1 MAVVA
6 CAIVIHSRERHD
18 EMYLFFAMV
27 CNQRRHNHRRARTTT
42 TTTTTTTAMAMAMVT
57 MARVTS
63 TRRLVVT
70 PFARASDGGARSR
83 HATANQNHNE
93 NHRPT
98 VSRSNASLAGLTPPP
113 LPSDGGSSYDA
124 RASTPTM
131 RPTTTNASGGVYVD
145 YGIFKSKA
153 ALKLKAVR
161 PTFETDANG
170 RKIMKRAGGVL
181 LELANAASAGSR
193 SYDWTNKS
201 SFMLSGTEAAELA
214 DRLASDGAC
223 SFFHDPNAGS
233 ANRGS
238 VNKAFKV
245 EPMPDGSGG
254 VFVNL
259 STTANGTKAFH
270 SVPVSY
276 GESAAI
282 RRVLAFL
289 VPRVLGFDD
298 VFAP

>member
-1 MAVVA
+1 MTTTTTMATTMARLVTA
-6 CAIVIHSRERHD
+6 SR
-18 EMYLFFAMV
+18 A
-27 CNQRRHNHRRARTTT
+27 TTT
-42 TTTTTTTAMAMAMVT
+42 TTTR
-57 MARVTS
+57 ARFG
-63 TRRLVVT
+63 VVA
-70 PFARASDGGARSR
+70 PFARTSGGGGEFRNFSAS
-83 HATANQNHNE
+83 NHSQ
-93 NHRPT
+93 T
-98 VSRSNASLAGLTPPP
+98 VSRSTASLAGLTPPP
-113 LPSDGGSSYDA
+113 LPSDGGSSSPS
-124 RASTPTM
+124 RASMSTPT
-131 RPTTTNASGGVYVD
+131 RQTTTHADAHGSNSNANNVFVD
-145 YGIFKSKA
+145 YGVYKTKGA
-153 ALKLKAVR
+153 MKLKAVR

-181 LELANAASAGSR
+181 LELANATNAGSR
-193 SYDWTNKS
+193 SYDWMNKS

-214 DRLASDGAC
+214 DRLASGGEGAAC

-233 ANRGS
+233 ASRGS
-238 VNKAFKV
+238 VQKAFKV

-259 STTANGTKAFH
+259 STTSGGRKSFH

-289 VPRVLGFDD
+289 VPRVLGFDE

>member
-1 MAVVA
+1 
-6 CAIVIHSRERHD
+6 
-18 EMYLFFAMV
+18 
-27 CNQRRHNHRRARTTT
+27 
-42 TTTTTTTAMAMAMVT
+42 MAMAMVT

-124 RASTPTM
+124 RASTPTL

-153 ALKLKAVR
+153 AMKLKAVR

>member
-1 MAVVA
+1 MATTMA
-6 CAIVIHSRERHD
+6 RLMTASR
-18 EMYLFFAMV
+18 A
-27 CNQRRHNHRRARTTT
+27 TTT
-42 TTTTTTTAMAMAMVT
+42 TTR
-57 MARVTS
+57 ARFG
-63 TRRLVVT
+63 VVA
-70 PFARASDGGARSR
+70 PFARTSGGGGSHASSQSAS
-83 HATANQNHNE
+83 NHSQ
-93 NHRPT
+93 T
-98 VSRSNASLAGLTPPP
+98 VSRSTASLAGLTPPP
-113 LPSDGGSSYDA
+113 LPSDGGSSHGA
-124 RASTPTM
+124 SSSPSRASMSTPM
-131 RPTTTNASGGVYVD
+131 RQTTTHADAHGSNANANNVFVD
-145 YGIFKSKA
+145 YGVYKTKGA
-153 ALKLKAVR
+153 MKLKAVR

-181 LELANAASAGSR
+181 LELANATNAGSR

-214 DRLASDGAC
+214 DRLASGGEGAAC

-233 ANRGS
+233 ASRGS
-238 VNKAFKV
+238 VQKAFKV

-259 STTANGTKAFH
+259 STTSGGRKSFH

>member
-1 MAVVA
+1 MTMATTMARLVTA
-6 CAIVIHSRERHD
+6 SR
-18 EMYLFFAMV
+18 A
-27 CNQRRHNHRRARTTT
+27 TTT
-42 TTTTTTTAMAMAMVT
+42 TR
-57 MARVTS
+57 ARFG
-63 TRRLVVT
+63 VVA
-70 PFARASDGGARSR
+70 PFARTSGGGGGSRSSSQSSS
-83 HATANQNHNE
+83 TTNH
-93 NHRPT
+93 HSQT
-98 VSRSNASLAGLTPPP
+98 VSRSTASLAGLTPPP
-113 LPSDGGSSYDA
+113 LPSSDGGSS
-124 RASTPTM
+124 RAPMSSSPM
-131 RPTTTNASGGVYVD
+131 RQTTTTHADAHGSNSNSNNNVFVD
-145 YGIFKSKA
+145 YGVYKTKGA
-153 ALKLKAVR
+153 MKLKAVR

-181 LELANAASAGSR
+181 LELANATNAGSR
-193 SYDWTNKS
+193 SYDWMNKS

-214 DRLASDGAC
+214 DRLASGGEGAAC

-233 ANRGS
+233 ASRGS
-238 VNKAFKV
+238 VQKAFKV

-259 STTANGTKAFH
+259 STTSGGRKSFH

-289 VPRVLGFDD
+289 VPRVLGFDE

>member
-1 MAVVA
+1 M
-6 CAIVIHSRERHD
+6 
-18 EMYLFFAMV
+18 
-27 CNQRRHNHRRARTTT
+27 
-42 TTTTTTTAMAMAMVT
+42 AMAMAT

-63 TRRLVVT
+63 TRRLVVI

-83 HATANQNHNE
+83 HATTNQNHNE
-93 NHRPT
+93 NHRQT
-98 VSRSNASLAGLTPPP
+98 VSRANASLAGLTPPP
-113 LPSDGGSSYDA
+113 LPSDGGSSSSSSSSSSSYDA

-131 RPTTTNASGGVYVD
+131 RPTPTNASGGVFVD
-145 YGIFKSKA
+145 YGVYKSKGA
-153 ALKLKAVR
+153 MKLKAVR

>member
-1 MAVVA
+1 M
-6 CAIVIHSRERHD
+6 CIR
-18 EMYLFFAMV
+18 
-27 CNQRRHNHRRARTTT
+27 
-42 TTTTTTTAMAMAMVT
+42 
-57 MARVTS
+57 
-63 TRRLVVT
+63 
-70 PFARASDGGARSR
+70 
-83 HATANQNHNE
+83 
-93 NHRPT
+93 
-98 VSRSNASLAGLTPPP
+98 
-113 LPSDGGSSYDA
+113 
-124 RASTPTM
+124 
-131 RPTTTNASGGVYVD
+131 
-145 YGIFKSKA
+145 
-153 ALKLKAVR
+153 
-161 PTFETDANG
+161 
-170 RKIMKRAGGVL
+170 
-181 LELANAASAGSR
+181 
-193 SYDWTNKS
+193 
-201 SFMLSGTEAAELA
+201 
-214 DRLASDGAC
+214 DR
-223 SFFHDPNAGS
+223 